1 MDIELIPLSQ
11 LQTNPQAV
19 LSGCCDSGRAIVVQ
33 LPDDRLVA
41 IQSLEPGNEDDSLV
55 NDLLESN
62 ADFRTLVEKSRK
74 SPRKAFSM
82 K

>member
-1 MDIELIPLSQ
+1 MDIDLIPLSQ

-19 LSGCCDSGRAIVVQ
+19 LSGCCDTGRAIIVQ

-41 IQSLEPGNEDDSLV
+41 IQSLEPGDEKDSLM
-55 NDLLESN
+55 NELLETN
-62 ADFRTLVEKSRK
+62 PKFRALVEKSK
-74 SPRKAFSM
+74 ASPRKEFVT

>member
-19 LSGCCDSGRAIVVQ
+19 LSGCCDTGRAIIVQ

-41 IQSLEPGNEDDSLV
+41 IQSLEPGSEQDSLM
-55 NDLLESN
+55 NELLETN
-62 ADFRTLVEKSRK
+62 PKFRALVEKS
-74 SPRKAFSM
+74 KASRRTEFLA